1 MSNKTAI
8 KEKFVVPGSKIGVIE
23 EFIAGQGTYE
33 IDGVI
38 YSQRIGDARTDSKY
52 RTVSIR
58 PKISPIYPLEGGE
71 IIGVVE
77 VVQEKLAVIKIIK
90 IGNSVLSKPLTG
102 FLHISASSPQ
112 YAKNMREIC
121 KPMDRI
127 RAKIISTSGGIIRLM
142 TSDHNLG
149 VLKTF
154 CSNCGYQISLKRTVL
169 KCERCKNI
177 EKRKLARD

>member
-1 MSNKTAI
+1 MSNKSSI

-23 EFIAGQGTYE
+23 EFMGGHGTCE

-38 YSQRIGDARTDSKY
+38 YSQLVGDATADTNY
-52 RTVSIR
+52 RTVSVR
-58 PKISPIYPLEGGE
+58 PKISPIYPLESQE
-71 IIGVVE
+71 IIGVVD
-77 VVQEKLAVIKIIK
+77 VVQEKLAIINIIK
-90 IGNSVLSKPLTG
+90 IGNSVLSKPFTG
-102 FLHISASSPQ
+102 FLHISAASPR

-127 RAKIISTSGGIIRLM
+127 KAKIISTSGGIIRLM

-149 VLKTF
+149 VLKTY
-154 CSNCGYQISLKRTVL
+154 CSNCGDQLSLKRTVL

-177 EKRKLARD
+177 EKKKLARD

>member
-58 PKISPIYPLEGGE
+58 PKISPIYPLEGRE
-71 IIGVVE
+71 IIGVAE

-90 IGNSVLSKPLTG
+90 IGNSVLSKPFTG
-102 FLHISASSPQ
+102 FLHISASSPR

-154 CSNCGYQISLKRTVL
+154 CSNCGYQLSLKRTVL

-177 EKRKLARD
+177 EKRKLAQD